1 MRLDSMLRILH
12 DTLFP
17 DAPCAGSNDRF
28 GIVSSGTRF
37 CCSVLLRRAARE
49 ILQWAGA
56 SEARWPARNVLS
68 HAGSRL
74 QRNDTSI
81 SKRLRKR
88 FDNEYWHVARMLDQ
102 APEYW
107 RAL

>member
-1 MRLDSMLRILH
+1 MTRCFQTLLALDLTIGLGS
-12 DTLFP
+12 FP
-17 DAPCAGSNDRF
+17 RERASVVQSFYGAPHAKSFNGQA
-28 GIVSSGTRF
+28 
-37 CCSVLLRRAARE
+37 RRKPV
-49 ILQWAGA
+49 
-56 SEARWPARNVLS
+56 PARNVLS

-88 FDNEYWHVARMLDQ
+88 FDNEYWRVARMLDQ
-102 APEYW
+102 APEYC